1 VATWSDVRRLA
12 GSLPEVDEQTMADG
26 TARWRVRRVLFLWER
41 PLRRADLE
49 ALGDRAPG
57 EMPLAARVADLGVRA
72 ALIADQP
79 DVFFTTPHFE
89 NYPAVL
95 ARLDRLSAQDLE
107 ELVVEAWLQRAPT
120 KLVKDF
126 LADRTG

>member
-1 VATWSDVRRLA
+1 MATWSEVRLLA
-12 GSLPEVDEQTMADG
+12 CSLPEVEEQTMADG
-26 TARWRVRRVLFLWER
+26 SARWRVRRALFLWER

-49 ALGDRAPG
+49 ALGDRAP
-57 EMPLAARVADLGVRA
+57 EQTPLAARVADLGVRA

-95 ARLDRLSAQDLE
+95 ARVDRLSAEDLE
-107 ELVVEAWLQRAPT
+107 ELVVDAWLQRAPA

-126 LADRTG
+126 LGDRAG